1 MNGHRIKEEILNI
14 KNLAEYVPKI
24 EELVISSLKIIFGD
38 KFVLVEKDN
47 MAKTIYDLVIDLRD
61 QKYFIEVKH
70 DSLSLE
76 YFWES
81 DVNLISDHLKRK
93 NDDKKR
99 IKKLKYILILIDS
112 RDSVDK
118 LNLKPIKPNVLIIN
132 LTKIIDIRNYVIHQN
147 RKELILELFKNCEGV
162 LHDDFI
168 TNYLDFLNSREFM
181 DSYAELKYLNYRK
194 DILDFNYNS
203 LLNSYRKKEEEFI
216 LCLEKLLKLE
226 YNRQRHLSND
236 EIKYELKLNDE
247 DVNYLIYLKNRI
259 EPFSKNDEEK
269 YNEYNLNIF
278 RDDMIPSLYNLVY
291 DYDFDYINAKKFS
304 NYLIKEK
311 KITSISDFPIKEK
324 MCGIAIFLSPNNY
337 FLKYDFKSH
346 FKEKSYKIEF
356 KTNFIDNITDLND
369 EILERNCVII
379 DISNIDNEI
388 SYFLGKNKN
397 HKNIILI
404 SQYIIDNPILKRDF
418 ELSFFIID
426 KKNRFLNENAFSN
439 KIKLICDKLF
449 YS

>member
-1 MNGHRIKEEILNI
+1 MNGHRIKEEISNI

-24 EELVISSLKIIFGD
+24 EELVISSLKIIFGYEN
-38 KFVLVEKDN
+38 VLVEKDN
-47 MAKTIYDLVIDLRD
+47 MAKTIYDLVIELRD
-61 QKYFIEVKH
+61 QKYFIEVKY
-70 DSLSLE
+70 DSISLE

-81 DVNLISDHLKRK
+81 DIALISDHLKRK
-93 NDDKKR
+93 NDDKRR
-99 IKKLKYILILIDS
+99 IKKLKYLLILIDS

-118 LNLKPIKPNVLIIN
+118 LNLEPIKPNILIIN
-132 LTKIIDIRNYVIHQN
+132 LTKIIDIRNYVIRQN
-147 RKELILELFKNCEGV
+147 HKELIHELFKNCEGV

-168 TNYLDFLNSREFM
+168 TNYLDLLNSREFM
-181 DSYAELKYLNYRK
+181 DSYAELKHLNNRK
-194 DILDFNYNS
+194 DILNFNYNS
-203 LLNSYRKKEEEFI
+203 LLSSYRKNEEEFS
-216 LCLEKLLKLE
+216 LYLKKLLKLE

-236 EIKYELKLNDE
+236 EIKDELKLNVNDL
-247 DVNYLIYLKNRI
+247 NYLIYLKNRI
-259 EPFSKNDEEK
+259 EPFSKKEEEK
-269 YNEYNLNIF
+269 YSEYDLNIF
-278 RDDMIPSLYNLVY
+278 RNDMMPSLYNLIY
-291 DYDFDYINAKKFS
+291 DYDFNYINAKKFS

-311 KITSISDFPIKEK
+311 KIKAISEFPLKEK
-324 MCGIAIFLSPNNY
+324 ICEITILLSPNNY
-337 FLKYDFKSH
+337 FLKHDFNSH
-346 FKEKSYKIEF
+346 FKEKSDKIKF
-356 KTNFIDNITDLND
+356 KTNFIDSFIDLND

-379 DISNIDNEI
+379 DISNIDKEI
-388 SYFLGKNKN
+388 SYFLGKNKD